1 MKLIYLVLFLSVNL
15 FSNLSIAQS
24 IVVVNVQDLI
34 DNNKIYQET
43 IKELEI
49 NQEKYIKK
57 FEKKEKE
64 IQQILSDIEESKLI
78 LNDNEINNQI
88 ENYNNQLNNFTIL
101 VDNFNLHFQEQIIK
115 IREKVLK
122 EIIYLLENYA
132 IENNIDLIL
141 DSTSYLIASNSID
154 ISDYISN
161 ELKKI
166 NLQLEYKD
174 FEKY

>member
-64 IQQILSDIEESKLI
+64 IQQILSDIEEAKLI
-78 LNDNEINNQI
+78 LNENEINNQI
-88 ENYNNQLNNFTIL
+88 ENYNNKLNNFTIL

-174 FEKY
+174 FEKN

>member
-1 MKLIYLVLFLSVNL
+1 MKLIFIVLFLGTIL
-15 FSNLSIAQS
+15 FSNLSKAQS

-43 IKELEI
+43 IKRLEI
-49 NQEKYIKK
+49 NQEKYIKE

-64 IQQILSDIEESKLI
+64 IQTILSDIEESKLI
-78 LNDNEINNQI
+78 LNDNEINNKI
-88 ENYNNQLNNFTIL
+88 ENYNNQLNNFTML
-101 VDNFNLHFQEQIIK
+101 VDNFNLHFQEQIIN

-132 IENNIDLIL
+132 IENNVDLIL

-154 ISDYISN
+154 ITDYISN

-174 FEKY
+174 FEKN

>member
-1 MKLIYLVLFLSVNL
+1 MKLIYLLLFFYINF

-24 IVVVNVQDLI
+24 IVVVNVQELI

-49 NQEKYIKK
+49 NQEKHIKE

-64 IQQILSDIEESKLI
+64 IQKILSDIEESKLI

-174 FEKY
+174 FEKN

>member
-1 MKLIYLVLFLSVNL
+1 MKLIYIVLFLGTL
-15 FSNLSIAQS
+15 FSNLSKAQS

-34 DNNKIYQET
+34 DNNKIYQDT

-49 NQEKYIKK
+49 NQEKYIKE

-64 IQQILSDIEESKLI
+64 IQKFLSDIEESKLI

-132 IENNIDLIL
+132 IENNVDLIL

-154 ISDYISN
+154 ITEYISN

-174 FEKY
+174 FEKN

>member
-1 MKLIYLVLFLSVNL
+1 MKLIYIVLFLVTIL
-15 FSNLSIAQS
+15 FSNLSKAQS

-34 DNNKIYQET
+34 DNNNIYQET
-43 IKELEI
+43 IKRLEI
-49 NQEKYIKK
+49 NQEKYIKD

-64 IQQILSDIEESKLI
+64 IQKILSDIEESKLI
-78 LNDNEINNQI
+78 LNDKEINNQI

-132 IENNIDLIL
+132 IENNVDLIL

-154 ISDYISN
+154 ITEYISN

-174 FEKY
+174 FEKN

>member
-1 MKLIYLVLFLSVNL
+1 MKLIYIVLFLGIL
-15 FSNLSIAQS
+15 FSNLSKAQS
-24 IVVVNVQDLI
+24 IIVVNVQDLI
-34 DNNKIYQET
+34 DNNKIYQDT
-43 IKELEI
+43 INELEI
-49 NQEKYIKK
+49 NQEKYIKE
-57 FEKKEKE
+57 FETKEKE
-64 IQQILSDIEESKLI
+64 IQKILSDIEESKLI
-78 LNDNEINNQI
+78 LNDKEINNQI

-132 IENNIDLIL
+132 IENNVDLIL

-154 ISDYISN
+154 ITDYISN

-174 FEKY
+174 FEKN

>member
-1 MKLIYLVLFLSVNL
+1 MKLIYLLLFFYINF

-24 IVVVNVQDLI
+24 IVVVNVQELI

-49 NQEKYIKK
+49 NQEKHIKE

-64 IQQILSDIEESKLI
+64 IQKILSDIEESKLI

>member
-1 MKLIYLVLFLSVNL
+1 MKLIYIVLFSCTIL
-15 FSNLSIAQS
+15 FSNLSKAQS

-34 DNNKIYQET
+34 DNNNIYQET
-43 IKELEI
+43 IKRLEL
-49 NQEKYIKK
+49 NQEKYTKE
-57 FEKKEKE
+57 FEIKEKE
-64 IQQILSDIEESKLI
+64 IQKILSDIEESKLI

-132 IENNIDLIL
+132 IENNVDLIL

-154 ISDYISN
+154 ITDYINN

-174 FEKY
+174 FEKN

>member
-1 MKLIYLVLFLSVNL
+1 MKLIYIVLFLGIL
-15 FSNLSIAQS
+15 FSNLSRAQS
-24 IVVVNVQDLI
+24 IVVVNVQNLI

-43 IKELEI
+43 IKRLEI
-49 NQEKYIKK
+49 NQEKYIKD

-64 IQQILSDIEESKLI
+64 IQKILSDIEESKLI
-78 LNDNEINNQI
+78 LNDKEINNQI

-132 IENNIDLIL
+132 IENNVDLIL

-154 ISDYISN
+154 ITDYISN

-174 FEKY
+174 FEKN

>member
-1 MKLIYLVLFLSVNL
+1 MKLIYIVLFLVTIL
-15 FSNLSIAQS
+15 FSNLSKAQS

-34 DNNKIYQET
+34 DNNNIYQET
-43 IKELEI
+43 IKRLEI
-49 NQEKYIKK
+49 NQEKYIKE

-64 IQQILSDIEESKLI
+64 IQKILSDIEESKLI
-78 LNDNEINNQI
+78 LNDKEINNQI

-132 IENNIDLIL
+132 IENNVDLIL

-154 ISDYISN
+154 ITDYISN

-174 FEKY
+174 FEKN

>member
-64 IQQILSDIEESKLI
+64 IQQILSDIEEAKLI
-78 LNDNEINNQI
+78 LNENEINNQI
-88 ENYNNQLNNFTIL
+88 ENYNNKLNNFTIL

>member
-1 MKLIYLVLFLSVNL
+1 MKLIYIVLFLGIL
-15 FSNLSIAQS
+15 FSNFSKAQS

-34 DNNKIYQET
+34 DNNKNYQET
-43 IKELEI
+43 IKGIEI
-49 NQEKYIKK
+49 NQEKYIKE

-64 IQQILSDIEESKLI
+64 IQKFLSDIEESKLI

-88 ENYNNQLNNFTIL
+88 ENYNNQLNNFTLL

-132 IENNIDLIL
+132 IENNVDLIL

-154 ISDYISN
+154 ITDYISN

-174 FEKY
+174 FEKN

>member
-1 MKLIYLVLFLSVNL
+1 LKLIYLVLFLSVNL

-64 IQQILSDIEESKLI
+64 IQQILSDIEEAKLI
-78 LNDNEINNQI
+78 LNENEINNQI
-88 ENYNNQLNNFTIL
+88 ENYNNKLNNFTIL

>member
-1 MKLIYLVLFLSVNL
+1 MKLIYIVLFLGIL
-15 FSNLSIAQS
+15 FSNLGKAQS

-43 IKELEI
+43 IKGLEI
-49 NQEKYIKK
+49 NQEKYIKE

-64 IQQILSDIEESKLI
+64 IQKILSDIEESKLI

-101 VDNFNLHFQEQIIK
+101 VDNFNLHFQEQIIQ

-132 IENNIDLIL
+132 IENNVDLIL
-141 DSTSYLIASNSID
+141 DSTNYLIASNSID
-154 ISDYISN
+154 ITDYISK

-174 FEKY
+174 FEKN

>member
-1 MKLIYLVLFLSVNL
+1 LKLIYLVLFLSVNL

-64 IQQILSDIEESKLI
+64 IQQILSDIEEAKLI
-78 LNDNEINNQI
+78 LNENEINNQI

>member
-1 MKLIYLVLFLSVNL
+1 MKLIYIVLFLGIL
-15 FSNLSIAQS
+15 FSNLSNAQS

-43 IKELEI
+43 IKRLEI
-49 NQEKYIKK
+49 NQEKYIKD

-64 IQQILSDIEESKLI
+64 IQKILSDIEESKLI
-78 LNDNEINNQI
+78 LNDKEINNQI

-132 IENNIDLIL
+132 IENNVDLIL

-154 ISDYISN
+154 ITDYISN
-161 ELKKI
+161 ELEKI

-174 FEKY
+174 FEKN

>member
-1 MKLIYLVLFLSVNL
+1 MKLIYIVLFLGIL
-15 FSNLSIAQS
+15 FSNLSKAQS

-43 IKELEI
+43 IKRLEI
-49 NQEKYIKK
+49 NQEKYIKE

-64 IQQILSDIEESKLI
+64 IQKILSDIEESKLI
-78 LNDNEINNQI
+78 LNDKEINNQI

-132 IENNIDLIL
+132 IENNVDLIL

-154 ISDYISN
+154 ITDYISN
-161 ELKKI
+161 ELEKI

-174 FEKY
+174 FEKN

>member
-1 MKLIYLVLFLSVNL
+1 MKLIYIVLFLGIL
-15 FSNLSIAQS
+15 FSNFSKAQS

-34 DNNKIYQET
+34 DNNKNYQET
-43 IKELEI
+43 IKGIEI
-49 NQEKYIKK
+49 NQEKYIKE

-64 IQQILSDIEESKLI
+64 IQKILSDIEESKLI

-88 ENYNNQLNNFTIL
+88 ENYNNQLNNFTLL

-132 IENNIDLIL
+132 IENNVDLIL

-154 ISDYISN
+154 ITDYISN

-174 FEKY
+174 FEKN

>member
-1 MKLIYLVLFLSVNL
+1 MKLIYIVLFLGIL
-15 FSNLSIAQS
+15 FSNLSNAQS

-34 DNNKIYQET
+34 DNNKIYQDT
-43 IKELEI
+43 INELEI
-49 NQEKYIKK
+49 NQEKYIKE
-57 FEKKEKE
+57 FETKEKE
-64 IQQILSDIEESKLI
+64 IQKILSDIEESKLI
-78 LNDNEINNQI
+78 LNDKEINNQI

-132 IENNIDLIL
+132 IENNVDLIL

-154 ISDYISN
+154 ITDYISN
-161 ELKKI
+161 ELEKI

-174 FEKY
+174 FEKN

>member
-1 MKLIYLVLFLSVNL
+1 MKLIYIVLFLGIL
-15 FSNLSIAQS
+15 FSNLSNAQS

-43 IKELEI
+43 IKRLEI
-49 NQEKYIKK
+49 NQEKYIKE

-64 IQQILSDIEESKLI
+64 IQKILSDIEESKLI
-78 LNDNEINNQI
+78 LNDKEINNQI

-132 IENNIDLIL
+132 IENNVDLIL

-154 ISDYISN
+154 ITDYISN
-161 ELKKI
+161 ELEKI

-174 FEKY
+174 FEKN